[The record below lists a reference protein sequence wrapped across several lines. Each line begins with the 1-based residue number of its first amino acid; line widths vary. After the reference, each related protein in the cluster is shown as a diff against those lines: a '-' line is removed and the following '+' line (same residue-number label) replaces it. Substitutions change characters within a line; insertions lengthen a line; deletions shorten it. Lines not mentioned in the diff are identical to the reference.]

1 MFKFN
6 EHNTSRC
13 CVVKRKKVIKQRV
26 KLATSFAVKYK
37 IFRTVE
43 VLTEIKLKNEL
54 EDITVGVRQ
63 NLLNNDFEISS
74 WCKYGT
80 SKFFFWI

>member
-1 MFKFN
+1 ML
-6 EHNTSRC
+6 C
-13 CVVKRKKVIKQRV
+13 CQKKKVIKQRV

-43 VLTEIKLKNEL
+43 VLTEIKLKDKL
-54 EDITVGVRQ
+54 EDIAVEVKQ

-74 WCKYGT
+74 LCKYDT